1 MYITVYHNHK
11 IKLSSL
17 TKQII
22 HYKFYE
28 IKAEIKILS
37 LKSHQ
42 SASSNRRFTI
52 KIPGILL
59 FSKESRKTSNRE
71 IKHLLN
77 LDPWRSKNVRSI
89 NLFLLEKKEKKK
101 KCRRIPPKKGDPLA
115 IENHLG
121 EPLNQPISL
130 KKNIFLLRFSILC
143 GGIALTRRI
152 ISSFPGQ

>member
-1 MYITVYHNHK
+1 M
-11 IKLSSL
+11 SSL
-17 TKQII
+17 IKQII
-22 HYKFYE
+22 NSNEVKV
-28 IKAEIKILS
+28 EIKISS

-59 FSKESRKTSNRE
+59 FSKESVKTSNRE

-77 LDPWRSKNVRSI
+77 LDPWRSKNVRSM
-89 NLFLLEKKEKKK
+89 NLFISKKKEKKNAEEFP
-101 KCRRIPPKKGDPLA
+101 RRKENDPLA

-143 GGIALTRRI
+143 GGVAPTRRI